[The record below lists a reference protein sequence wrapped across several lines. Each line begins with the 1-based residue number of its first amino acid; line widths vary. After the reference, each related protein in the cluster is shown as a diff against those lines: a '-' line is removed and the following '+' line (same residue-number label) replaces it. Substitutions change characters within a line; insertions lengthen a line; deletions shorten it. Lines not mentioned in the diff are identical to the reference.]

1 MFLFNNFTDTIF
13 LKKSSDLEDRL
24 KALNILKEK
33 YPNNM
38 DLLEEYYIVKKGL
51 DGEKE
56 IEYQLT
62 KSNLGMYVLHDINI
76 EVDDLKA
83 QIDYV
88 IFTKTSTYLVEC
100 KNLIGNI
107 TVNEKGDFI
116 REYVVNNRK
125 IKKGMYSPIRQ
136 VEAQKAVLKK
146 LWLSQHNKLEQAL
159 FSKKFDNN
167 YKTLVVAAN
176 NETILNTRFAPKD
189 IKRRVLKSDALI
201 RKLEEDIND
210 ADRDSLSNKKQL
222 EECANSFLSKNVS
235 KTTDYI
241 EYYKEKFNL
250 DETLKEVKS
259 DDLKERLI
267 KFRKE
272 RSSSMGIPAYYVF
285 TNDELDKIIELKPN
299 TLEELIN
306 AKILSNIKI
315 KTHGKEIINVI
326 NNS

>member
-13 LKKSSDLEDRL
+13 LKKSFDLEDRL